1 VEGLR
6 IDLAPA
12 MRGKAAMLI
21 FRVSSSP
28 GQKLTRL
35 GSTVVI
41 NYQLASP
48 LPLDRRQFGFIRMN
62 KKR

>member
-1 VEGLR
+1 VEELR
-6 IDLAPA
+6 IGPVPA
-12 MRGKAAMLI
+12 MRGKVAMLI

-28 GQKLTRL
+28 GQKFTLL

-48 LPLDRRQFGFIRMN
+48 LPLDRRRFGFTRMN
-62 KKR
+62 EKR